1 MKVLQGQKGKAEN
14 MKKKEGYVYIGDECY
29 HITSYNGQSEVRKVF
44 PSGYEVVYKGTYE
57 GCQNYIADKY
67 DNEEVYS
74 I

>member
-1 MKVLQGQKGKAEN
+1 MSKQDS
-14 MKKKEGYVYIGDECY
+14 YIMIGNECY
-29 HITSYNGQSEVRKVF
+29 IVKNSNGQSEVRRIF
-44 PSGYEVVYKGTYE
+44 PTGYDVVYKGTYE